1 MAEGVASIN
10 STLSSDDVTALQESL
25 TNEFVGL
32 EEVDFTN
39 APHYLTLLR
48 ATRAM
53 KEEVCINNLILQGLI
68 LNM

>member
-10 STLSSDDVTALQESL
+10 STLSSDDITTLQESL
-25 TNEFVGL
+25 VNEFVGL

-48 ATRAM
+48 ASRAL
-53 KEEVCINNLILQGLI
+53 KEEVCSNILPNIIGTVP
-68 LNM
+68 

>member
-10 STLSSDDVTALQESL
+10 STLSSDDITTLQESL
-25 TNEFVGL
+25 VNEFVGL

-48 ATRAM
+48 ASRAL
-53 KEEVCINNLILQGLI
+53 KEEVCSNILPSIVGTDP
-68 LNM
+68 